1 MTVDESRGLIGDFL
15 SQARGREMLGGY
27 RPLAVVYLLLTW
39 VGEQVCELAGWLGWL
54 CWFAWLGWPVGRV
67 DGWVDGR
74 WMTGWMTGPGRV
86 AKGEGSGQN
95 NARRRGAGGGGRR
108 RELARKP
115 TVRQCLGRCR
125 EGEGSR
131 RRRSGRMESNWS
143 GTGSD
148 SREKW
153 EMVTGDSQ
161 RELSWISS
169 HAFLL
174 GGQCN

>member
-115 TVRQCLGRCR
+115 TVRQCLGRCKRKRAHVAAGQAGWRAIGR
-125 EGEGSR
+125 ERVGLEG
-131 RRRSGRMESNWS
+131 RSGRW
-143 GTGSD
+143 
-148 SREKW
+148 
-153 EMVTGDSQ
+153 
-161 RELSWISS
+161 
-169 HAFLL
+169 
-174 GGQCN
+174 